1 MREEAGVFPI
11 GRPIFHPIQE
21 WRFTMGFF
29 SHRSTDEKKTMFLAA
44 VQMAMADGH
53 LEPSEFAWCMLIAAR
68 IGLTDSEVR
77 SVIDNPASVNLT
89 VPESKK
95 ERALNLIE
103 LIHVSESDGDV
114 SPEELKVL
122 IAFAVLYGFSA
133 EQLKSIIAG
142 MARDEAIEDIINS
155 VA

>member
-1 MREEAGVFPI
+1 MR
-11 GRPIFHPIQE
+11 
-21 WRFTMGFF
+21 FF
-29 SHRSTDEKKTMFLAA
+29 SNRSADEKKTMFLAA

-142 MARDEAIEDIINS
+142 MARDEAMEDIINS
-155 VA
+155 VV

>member
-1 MREEAGVFPI
+1 MR
-11 GRPIFHPIQE
+11 
-21 WRFTMGFF
+21 FF
-29 SHRSTDEKKTMFLAA
+29 SNRSADEKKTMFLAA

-77 SVIDNPASVNLT
+77 SVINNPASVNLT

>member
-68 IGLTDSEVR
+68 LGLTEPEVK
-77 SVIDNPASVNLT
+77 SVIDNPDSVNFT

-122 IAFAVLYGFSA
+122 VALNSRRKGRRSGVRERSGVLS
-133 EQLKSIIAG
+133 
-142 MARDEAIEDIINS
+142 
-155 VA
+155 

>member
-1 MREEAGVFPI
+1 MR
-11 GRPIFHPIQE
+11 
-21 WRFTMGFF
+21 FF
-29 SHRSTDEKKTMFLAA
+29 SNRSADEKKTMFLAA

-77 SVIDNPASVNLT
+77 SVINNPASVNLT

-133 EQLKSIIAG
+133 EQLKSIITG

>member
-1 MREEAGVFPI
+1 MR
-11 GRPIFHPIQE
+11 
-21 WRFTMGFF
+21 FF
-29 SHRSTDEKKTMFLAA
+29 SNRSADEKKTMFLAA

-89 VPESKK
+89 VPESQK

>member
-1 MREEAGVFPI
+1 MR
-11 GRPIFHPIQE
+11 
-21 WRFTMGFF
+21 FF
-29 SHRSTDEKKTMFLAA
+29 SNRSADEKKTMFLAA

-77 SVIDNPASVNLT
+77 SVINNPASVNLT

-133 EQLKSIIAG
+133 EQLKSIITG
-142 MARDEAIEDIINS
+142 RARDEAIEDIINS

>member
-1 MREEAGVFPI
+1 
-11 GRPIFHPIQE
+11 
-21 WRFTMGFF
+21 MGFF
-29 SHRSTDEKKTMFLAA
+29 SDRSKDEKKTMFLAA

-53 LEPSEFAWCMLIAAR
+53 LDPKESAWCFLIAAR
-68 IGLTDSEVR
+68 IGLTESEVK
-77 SVIDNPASVNLT
+77 SVIDNPTSVNLT
-89 VPESKK
+89 IPKSKK

>member
-1 MREEAGVFPI
+1 MR
-11 GRPIFHPIQE
+11 
-21 WRFTMGFF
+21 FF
-29 SHRSTDEKKTMFLAA
+29 SNRSADEKKTMFLAA

-77 SVIDNPASVNLT
+77 SVINNPASVNLT

-142 MARDEAIEDIINS
+142 MARDEAMEDIINS
-155 VA
+155 VV

>member
-1 MREEAGVFPI
+1 MR
-11 GRPIFHPIQE
+11 
-21 WRFTMGFF
+21 FF
-29 SHRSTDEKKTMFLAA
+29 SNRSADEKKTMFLAA